1 MAWIKSDQSLANH
14 PKLILLA
21 RALGISKVEALGHLH
36 LLWYWVLEYADDGEL
51 RYLDLIPD
59 ACEWTGDQQL
69 FLDAL
74 IEYGFID
81 TTYDS
86 ETSDTEYHVHD
97 WLDYSGALY
106 EKRLYNR
113 LKKQESREKMAQKTK
128 IDENMTNLDDSLTN
142 FDDTLTTLDSQ
153 DLEKSRVE
161 KSRVEETR
169 VEESRD
175 IGLATQDSNS
185 SKRDLVFEKLAD
197 VCGYD
202 WKGAMT
208 KDERGRLNKAVKQL
222 KDINATP
229 EEIELR
235 AKNFVLAY
243 GFHPQPQSIT
253 SMWTK
258 LKTSQPKLTKKQ
270 LEDLQKQAM
279 QQGKWVELSEKYD
292 Q

>member
-51 RYLDLIPD
+51 KYLDLIPD
-59 ACEWTGDQQL
+59 ACDWGGEHKI
-69 FLDAL
+69 FLDSL
-74 IEYGFID
+74 IQYGFID
-81 TTYDS
+81 
-86 ETSDTEYHVHD
+86 EVNGNEYHVHD

-113 LKKQESREKMAQKTK
+113 LKKAESRDKIQENQEK
-128 IDENMTNLDDSLTN
+128 LDDLTSFDNSLTS
-142 FDDTLTTLDSQ
+142 FDNDLTFFDGQ
-153 DLEKSRVE
+153 ELEKSRVE
-161 KSRVEETR
+161 KSRVEENR
-169 VEESRD
+169 VEESN
-175 IGLATQDSNS
+175 IGLATQDKPIVSNS
-185 SKRDLVFEKLAD
+185 KKDLVFETLAE

-202 WKGAMT
+202 WKGVMT

-222 KDINATP
+222 KDISASP
-229 EEIELR
+229 EDIQLR

-258 LKTSQPKLTKKQ
+258 LKTNQPKLSKKE
-270 LEDLQKQAM
+270 LEQLQKNAL
-279 QQGKWVELSEKYD
+279 QQGAWVELENKYG

>member
-21 RALGISKVEALGHLH
+21 RELGISKVQALGHLH

-51 RYLDLIPD
+51 KYLDLIPD
-59 ACEWTGDQQL
+59 ACEWKDDPQV

-74 IEYGFID
+74 INYGFID
-81 TTYDS
+81 TTYDP
-86 ETSDTEYHVHD
+86 EDNYTEYHVHD

-113 LKKQESREKMAQKTK
+113 LKKAESRDKMQEKQEK
-128 IDENMTNLDDSLTN
+128 LDDLTSFDNSLTS
-142 FDDTLTTLDSQ
+142 FDNGLTFFDGQ
-153 DLEKSRVE
+153 ELEKSRVE
-161 KSRVEETR
+161 KSR

-175 IGLATQDSNS
+175 IGLATQDEDIVD
-185 SKRDLVFEKLAD
+185 SKRDVVFETLAE

-202 WKGAMT
+202 WKGVMT

-222 KDINATP
+222 KDIKATP
-229 EEIELR
+229 EDIQLR

-258 LKTSQPKLTKKQ
+258 LDKEQPKLTKKQ
-270 LEDLQKQAM
+270 LEELQRQAI
-279 QQGKWVELSEKYD
+279 QSGKWIELEDKYG

>member
-51 RYLDLIPD
+51 KYLDLIPD
-59 ACEWTGDQQL
+59 ACEWSGDQQV

-74 IEYGFID
+74 IKYGFID
-81 TTYDS
+81 TTYDP
-86 ETSDTEYHVHD
+86 EDNFTEYHVHD

-113 LKKQESREKMAQKTK
+113 LKKQESREKMAKKTK
-128 IDENMTNLDDSLTN
+128 IDDNLTICDDDLTS
-142 FDDTLTTLDSQ
+142 FDSQ

-161 KSRVEETR
+161 KRR
-169 VEESRD
+169 VEESRED
-175 IGLATQDSNS
+175 IGLATQDNNA
-185 SKRDLVFEKLAD
+185 SKRDLIFETLAE

-202 WKGAMT
+202 WKGVMT

-222 KDINATP
+222 KDIEATP
-229 EEIELR
+229 QEIELR
-235 AKNFVLAY
+235 AKNFVMAY

-258 LKTSQPKLTKKQ
+258 LKTNQPKLNKKQ
-270 LEDLQKQAM
+270 LEELQKQAL
-279 QQGKWVELSEKYD
+279 QQGKWVELEDKYGK
-292 Q
+292 

>member
-21 RALGISKVEALGHLH
+21 RELEISKVEALGHLH

-51 RYLDLIPD
+51 KYLDLIPD
-59 ACEWTGDQQL
+59 ACEWSGDQQV

-74 IEYGFID
+74 IKYGFID
-81 TTYDS
+81 TTYDP
-86 ETSDTEYHVHD
+86 ENNFTEYHVHD

-113 LKKQESREKMAQKTK
+113 LKKQESRDKLAKK
-128 IDENMTNLDDSLTN
+128 GKNDDNLTEFDNSLTS
-142 FDDTLTTLDSQ
+142 FDSQ
-153 DLEKSRVE
+153 ELEKSRVE
-161 KSRVEETR
+161 ESR
-169 VEESRD
+169 VEESRED
-175 IGLATQDSNS
+175 IGLATQDDNA
-185 SKRDLVFEKLAD
+185 SKRDLIFETLAE

-202 WKGAMT
+202 WKGVMT

-229 EEIELR
+229 EEIQLR
-235 AKNFVLAY
+235 AKNFVIAY

-270 LEDLQKQAM
+270 LEDLQKQAL
-279 QQGKWVELSEKYD
+279 QQGKWVELEEKYGK
-292 Q
+292 

>member
-21 RALGISKVEALGHLH
+21 RELQISKVEALGHLH

-51 RYLDLIPD
+51 KYLDLIPD
-59 ACEWTGDQQL
+59 ACEWNGDQQV

-74 IEYGFID
+74 IKYGFID
-81 TTYDS
+81 TTYDP
-86 ETSDTEYHVHD
+86 EDNFTEYHVHD

-113 LKKQESREKMAQKTK
+113 LKKQESRDKLAKK
-128 IDENMTNLDDSLTN
+128 SKNDDNLTEFDNSLTS
-142 FDDTLTTLDSQ
+142 FDSQ
-153 DLEKSRVE
+153 ELEKSRVE
-161 KSRVEETR
+161 ESR
-169 VEESRD
+169 VEESRED
-175 IGLATQDSNS
+175 IGLATQDDNA
-185 SKRDLVFEKLAD
+185 SKRDLIFETLAE

-202 WKGAMT
+202 WKGVMT

-229 EEIELR
+229 EEIQLR
-235 AKNFVLAY
+235 AKNFVIAY

-270 LEDLQKQAM
+270 LEDLQKQAL
-279 QQGKWVELSEKYD
+279 QQGKWVELEEKYGK
-292 Q
+292 

>member
-21 RALGISKVEALGHLH
+21 RELQISKVEALGHLH

-51 RYLDLIPD
+51 KYLDLIPD
-59 ACEWTGDQQL
+59 ACEWSGDQQV

-74 IEYGFID
+74 IKYGFID
-81 TTYDS
+81 TTYDP
-86 ETSDTEYHVHD
+86 ENNFTEYHVHD

-113 LKKQESREKMAQKTK
+113 LKKQESRDKLAKK
-128 IDENMTNLDDSLTN
+128 SKNDDNLTEFDNSLTS
-142 FDDTLTTLDSQ
+142 FDSQ
-153 DLEKSRVE
+153 ELEKSRVE
-161 KSRVEETR
+161 ESR
-169 VEESRD
+169 VEESRED
-175 IGLATQDSNS
+175 IGLATQDDNA
-185 SKRDLVFEKLAD
+185 SKRDLIFETLAE

-202 WKGAMT
+202 WKGVMT

-229 EEIELR
+229 EEIQLR
-235 AKNFVLAY
+235 AKNFVIAY

-270 LEDLQKQAM
+270 LEDLQKQAL
-279 QQGKWVELSEKYD
+279 QQGKWVELEEKYGK
-292 Q
+292 